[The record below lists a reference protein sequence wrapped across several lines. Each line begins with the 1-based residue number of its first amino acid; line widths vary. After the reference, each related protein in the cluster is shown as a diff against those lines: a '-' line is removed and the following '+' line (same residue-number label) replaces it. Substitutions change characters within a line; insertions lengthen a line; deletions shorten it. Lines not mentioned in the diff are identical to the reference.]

1 MKSQTLTE
9 TRLSRRLF
17 AAFAVTAIA
26 FLLSSVYANW
36 LSVEIEHETES
47 LLGNA
52 LPSIAHLTGAV
63 DDLRDFEAAT
73 DDYPDLPA
81 TERESARRHIDEIR
95 RDIDAE
101 LAIYRTLPRY
111 AGEDALYQ
119 DVPPALRRLD
129 ASVTH
134 LFDDVD
140 KGLLEHARSTAD
152 REVRGRANDA
162 ARLLRQL
169 VRENSEQAGA
179 SSTTIQEARRR
190 TATAAAV
197 LDAIT
202 VALTIAVALWL
213 WGVFR
218 AFSRLQA
225 DHAKLVEQRAQEL
238 EVFGSRVAHD
248 LLSPLSS
255 LTFCLSAF
263 KPAAAADPKL
273 EDAMRRARQC
283 VVRARTLV
291 DGLFD
296 FARSGGAPAPDGRAD
311 VSEVVHQ
318 VVEDARATDAPERVE
333 IEVAPMPAWTV
344 RCTSGVLASILGN
357 LLRNAT
363 KFLNDSA
370 ERRVWIRC
378 QRRGDHVE
386 LEVEDTGPGIPEG
399 FERSVFE
406 PYVRAPGTT
415 QPGLGLGLA
424 TVKRLCEAHGGEV
437 GVRRARGGG
446 SIFWFTLPLVEE
458 AAAGAASGPMPI
470 ERRIAA
476 R

>member
-1 MKSQTLTE
+1 MKSQMLTE
-9 TRLSRRLF
+9 TRLSRSLF

-26 FLLSSVYANW
+26 FVLSSVYSNW
-36 LSVEIEHETES
+36 LSVEIERQTES

-52 LPSIAHLTGAV
+52 LPSISHLTVAV
-63 DDLRDFEAAT
+63 DDLRDFEAAA

-81 TERESARRHIDEIR
+81 NERDQARRKIEEIR
-95 RDIDAE
+95 RDVDEE
-101 LAIYRTLPRY
+101 LATYRTLPLHP
-111 AGEDALYQ
+111 GEDALFHE
-119 DVPPALRRLD
+119 VPAALRLLD
-129 ASVTH
+129 ASVVH
-134 LFDDVD
+134 LYRDVD
-140 KGLLEHARSTAD
+140 AGEHEHARLTAD
-152 REVRGRANDA
+152 REVRSRANDS

-169 VRENSEQAGA
+169 VRENGEQASA
-179 SSTTIQEARRR
+179 SSARIQETRRHA
-190 TATAAAV
+190 ATAAAV
-197 LDAIT
+197 LDSVT

-213 WGVFR
+213 WSMFR

-225 DHAKLVEQRAQEL
+225 EHAKLVENRAQEL

-263 KPAAAADPKL
+263 KPAAAGDPKL

-296 FARSGGAPAPDGRAD
+296 FARSGGEPAPDGRAD
-311 VSEVVHQ
+311 VSEVVRQ
-318 VVEDARATDAPERVE
+318 AVEDASSSDAPDRVE

-363 KFLNDSA
+363 KYLQDSPK
-370 ERRVWIRC
+370 RRVSIRC
-378 QRRGDHVE
+378 ERQGDQVE
-386 LEVEDTGPGIPEG
+386 LQVEDTGPGVPEG
-399 FERSVFE
+399 FERSIFQ

-437 GVRRARGGG
+437 GVRKAPGGG
-446 SIFWFTLPLVEE
+446 SVFWFTVPLAEDSSS
-458 AAAGAASGPMPI
+458 GAASGPEPV
-470 ERRIAA
+470 ERPAA
-476 R
+476 VH

>member
-1 MKSQTLTE
+1 MKSQVLTE

-26 FLLSSVYANW
+26 FVLSSVYSNW
-36 LSVEIEHETES
+36 LSVEIERQSES

-52 LPSIAHLTGAV
+52 LPSITHQTVAV

-73 DDYPDLPA
+73 DDYADLPPGERVPA
-81 TERESARRHIDEIR
+81 REHITELRH
-95 RDIDAE
+95 DIDSE
-101 LAIYRTLPRY
+101 LATYRKLPLYPGEDVMYQAVPEALRGLDGAVAHLY
-111 AGEDALYQ
+111 ADVDAGE
-119 DVPPALRRLD
+119 
-129 ASVTH
+129 H
-134 LFDDVD
+134 
-140 KGLLEHARSTAD
+140 EHARVTAD
-152 REVRGRANDA
+152 REVRSRANDA

-169 VRENSEQAGA
+169 VRENGEQASA
-179 SSTTIQEARRR
+179 SSASIQETRRHA
-190 TATAAAV
+190 ATAAAV
-197 LDAIT
+197 LDSLT

-213 WGVFR
+213 WSVFR

-225 DHAKLVEQRAQEL
+225 EHATLVEHRAQEL

-263 KPAAAADPKL
+263 KPAAATDPKL
-273 EDAMRRARQC
+273 DDAMRRARQC

-311 VSEVVHQ
+311 VADVMRQ
-318 VVEDARATDAPERVE
+318 VVEDARTIESADRVE
-333 IEVAPMPAWTV
+333 IEVGPMPAWTV
-344 RCTSGVLASILGN
+344 RCASGVLASVLGN

-363 KFLNDSA
+363 KYLQDSPT
-370 ERRVWIRC
+370 RQVWIRGQ
-378 QRRGDHVE
+378 QRGERVE

-399 FERSVFE
+399 FERSIFH

-437 GVRRARGGG
+437 GVRRAPGGG
-446 SIFWFTLPLVEE
+446 SIFWFTMPLVEE
-458 AAAGAASGPMPI
+458 PAAGAASGPMPV
-470 ERRIAA
+470 ERRLAA